1 MNNLDR
7 DDDIVICSAVRTP
20 LCRSRKGGLVGIPP
34 ATLLQTVLEATLQ
47 RNPNLSPTD
56 IQDICVG
63 NVLMPPSGFAACRMA
78 QIAAG
83 IPAESC
89 SLQTVNRQ
97 CASSLQSCHIIASS
111 CAVDAIRV
119 GIAAGVESMSSQ
131 PMSGMT
137 PPDVNYEQYQN
148 VPTAMDCLLPMGL
161 TSEAIVKDYGLQRHV
176 LDEFAA
182 QSHRK
187 AYAGQAAGKFESE
200 IVPVGNIAADDGI
213 RPTTT
218 ATLLSKLKPA
228 FIKGGVTTA
237 GNSSQTTDGAAA
249 VLLMKRREAVRRGL
263 TVQGIW
269 RGYATA
275 GVPPRIMGIGPAV
288 AIPAVLKQ
296 CHLTVDDI
304 DVFEINEA
312 FASQAVWCVSELGLD
327 AAKVNPNGGAI
338 ALGHPLG
345 CTGARLIATILPELK
360 RRKAR
365 YGVVSMC
372 IGTGM
377 GAAAVIEVEPGS
389 SSRMSAL

>member
-1 MNNLDR
+1 
-7 DDDIVICSAVRTP
+7 
-20 LCRSRKGGLVGIPP
+20 
-34 ATLLQTVLEATLQ
+34 
-47 RNPNLSPTD
+47 
-56 IQDICVG
+56 
-63 NVLMPPSGFAACRMA
+63 
-78 QIAAG
+78 
-83 IPAESC
+83 
-89 SLQTVNRQ
+89 
-97 CASSLQSCHIIASS
+97 
-111 CAVDAIRV
+111 
-119 GIAAGVESMSSQ
+119 
-131 PMSGMT
+131 
-137 PPDVNYEQYQN
+137 
-148 VPTAMDCLLPMGL
+148 
-161 TSEAIVKDYGLQRHV
+161 
-176 LDEFAA
+176 
-182 QSHRK
+182 
-187 AYAGQAAGKFESE
+187 
-200 IVPVGNIAADDGI
+200 
-213 RPTTT
+213 
-218 ATLLSKLKPA
+218 
-228 FIKGGVTTA
+228 
-237 GNSSQTTDGAAA
+237 
-249 VLLMKRREAVRRGL
+249 MKRREAVRRGL